1 MNNKKLTK
9 KQVAE
14 NAIITL
20 KVAKSVI
27 KQSGIR
33 SPLTILEIDEQIE
46 QLEETFS
53 VGRKLL
59 AENIKH
65 HPHVREVF

>member
-1 MNNKKLTK
+1 MTK
-9 KQVAE
+9 KKVAE

-33 SPLTILEIDEQIE
+33 SPLTILEIDEQIKE
-46 QLEETFS
+46 LETTF
-53 VGRKLL
+53 KLTRNL
-59 AENIKH
+59 NEANIKN
-65 HPHVREVF
+65 

>member
-1 MNNKKLTK
+1 MSIKYCKQGDTDMTK

-20 KVAKSVI
+20 RVAKSVI

-33 SPLTILEIDEQIE
+33 SPFTILEIDEQIKE
-46 QLEETFS
+46 LETTF
-53 VGRKLL
+53 KLTRNL
-59 AENIKH
+59 EKGNYT
-65 HPHVREVF
+65 

>member
-1 MNNKKLTK
+1 MTK

-33 SPLTILEIDEQIE
+33 SPLTILEIDDQIKE
-46 QLEETFS
+46 LETAFKVTRNLNE
-53 VGRKLL
+53 
-59 AENIKH
+59 ANIKN
-65 HPHVREVF
+65 